1 MGCKGR
7 KCRGSPEAV
16 SKQKFPLGTLAARQ
30 RELREEFIGHS
41 AIYKAERKRLKCLKE
56 KVVMIIQLS
65 QLRYIMFYTV

>member
-7 KCRGSPEAV
+7 KCGRRPKAV
-16 SKQKFPLGTLAARQ
+16 SKEKFPLGTLAIR
-30 RELREEFIGHS
+30 REFIGHS

-65 QLRYIMFYTV
+65 QLSCMKFYTA

>member
-7 KCRGSPEAV
+7 KCGRSPKAV
-16 SKQKFPLGTLAARQ
+16 SKEKFPLGTLAVRR

-56 KVVMIIQLS
+56 KVVMVFQLS
-65 QLRYIMFYTV
+65 QLSYMKFYTA

>member
-7 KCRGSPEAV
+7 KCGRSPKAV
-16 SKQKFPLGTLAARQ
+16 SKGKFPLGTVAVRR

-56 KVVMIIQLS
+56 KVVMIFQLS
-65 QLRYIMFYTV
+65 QLSYMKFYTA